1 MKLDNKSLQIEALF
15 YKGEPSHRIAKI
27 VGYSS
32 ATVSNV
38 IDEILKKNS
47 TNKHDKLDQIK
58 AIEKELFRK
67 IEQHYLYPNEKLNKK
82 IDELAMIY
90 KFFKV

>member
-1 MKLDNKSLQIEALF
+1 MKIDNKSLQIEALF

-27 VGYSS
+27 VGFSS

-47 TNKHDKLDQIK
+47 TNKHDKLDQIV
-58 AIEKELFRK
+58 AIENELFRK
-67 IEQHYLYPNEKLNKK
+67 IEQYNLYPSEKLNKK
-82 IDELAMIY
+82 IDELAMTY
-90 KFFKV
+90 KLFKI